1 MVIPPKAKIRA
12 AIGGIKVKRRNLITL
27 FIKTNKSLKV
37 QGSWFFPPQGTNPWP
52 KTGRAK
58 SKKRKKGQDYCLVF
72 GISFFEYS
80 GFK

>member
-12 AIGGIKVKRRNLITL
+12 AIGGIKVKSRNLITL

-37 QGSWFFPPQGTNPWP
+37 HGSWSFPPQGTNPWP

-58 SKKRKKGQDYCLVF
+58 KQKKEEKGKILF
-72 GISFFEYS
+72 GFWHKLFEYS
-80 GFK
+80 GFR